1 MKNLICLLI
10 AVSLYSC
17 ADSNQN
23 EEPFPQTNYLLT
35 DIFVRYLEDTGECK
49 STVKL
54 FTKNIM
60 GKLIPDSSYYSIKL
74 NNMEMKK
81 IQNSEHPNWY
91 NFEEKVQAEESFK
104 YTIMGQSAE
113 DENGLVMEFPMYYF
127 GDIAHS
133 FEGKNLRLSWTG
145 KPLLGSEQI
154 VIIAANNKG
163 GIFTKT
169 FDEPGTVSNILINE
183 EELTN
188 ISQGRTDLY
197 LVRKSRTK
205 KGNEEMGLNLN
216 SEIYSKTIKIDF
228 PETDL
233 K

>member
-1 MKNLICLLI
+1 M
-10 AVSLYSC
+10 AVSLLSC
-17 ADSNQN
+17 ANSSQN

-35 DIFVRYLEDTGECK
+35 DIFVRYLEDTRECK

-60 GKLIPDSSYYSIKL
+60 GKLIPDSSYYSVKI

-91 NFEEKVQAEESFK
+91 NFEEKIPAAENFK
-104 YTIMGQSAE
+104 YTIKGGVVNE
-113 DENGLVMEFPMYYF
+113 EGGLEMEFPMYYF
-127 GDIAHS
+127 GEITHS
-133 FEGKNLRLSWTG
+133 FEGKNLQISWTG
-145 KPLLGSEQI
+145 QPLLGSEQI
-154 VIIAANNKG
+154 VIIAANNQG

-169 FDEPGTVSNILINE
+169 FDEPGTVSNILLKE

-216 SEIYSKTIKIDF
+216 TEIYSKTIKIDF
-228 PETDL
+228 PAN
-233 K
+233 